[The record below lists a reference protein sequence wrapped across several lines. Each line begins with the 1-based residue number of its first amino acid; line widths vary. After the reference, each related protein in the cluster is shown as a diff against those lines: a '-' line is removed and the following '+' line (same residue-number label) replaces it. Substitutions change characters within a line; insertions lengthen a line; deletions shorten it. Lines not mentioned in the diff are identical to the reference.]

1 MTDLTGGELR
11 QFTPDPTQPPP
22 RPLSPETAPPPGTRP
37 TKERN
42 ASLWADAGREL
53 IRNPVFL
60 ISAIVV
66 LLVLSMAL
74 LPWLWTET
82 DPTDCNIRLGKDAP
96 DADNIFGFSIQGCD
110 YYAQAIYGSGPS
122 IAVAVLATLGS
133 TLFGGIT
140 GIFAGYYGG
149 GIDAVISRF
158 TDMVLG
164 IPFLLGTLT
173 LLSLLPLRN
182 VYTVVLALIALGWPT
197 TTRIMRASVIA
208 TRNMDYVQA
217 ARSLGASDMRI
228 IFRHVLPNAIAPVIV
243 VATIALG
250 AYVGAE
256 ATLTFLG
263 VGLSP
268 PTVSWGVMI
277 DQGTDWV
284 LSGVP
289 HLLLVPVGFLVATVL
304 SFILMG
310 DALRDAL
317 DPKLR

>member
-1 MTDLTGGELR
+1 LT
-11 QFTPDPTQPPP
+11 DPTQISAGPTQGVPSAP
-22 RPLSPETAPPPGTRP
+22 SAETAPPPGSAP
-37 TKERN
+37 QKERN

-53 IRNPVFL
+53 IRNPVFV
-60 ISAIVV
+60 ISTIVV
-66 LLVLSMAL
+66 LLVMSMAL
-74 LPWLWTET
+74 LPWLWTST
-82 DPTDCNIRLGKDAP
+82 DPTQCDIHLGKDTSTAGH
-96 DADNIFGFSIQGCD
+96 IFGFSIQGCD

-133 TLFGGIT
+133 TLLGGIT
-140 GIFAGYYGG
+140 GILAGYYGRWV
-149 GIDAVISRF
+149 DAVISRF

-173 LLSLLPLRN
+173 LLSLVPLRN

-263 VGLSP
+263 VGLRP

-277 DQGTDWV
+277 DQGTEWV

>member
-1 MTDLTGGELR
+1 MT
-11 QFTPDPTQPPP
+11 DPTQISAGPTQGVPSAP
-22 RPLSPETAPPPGTRP
+22 SAETAPPPGSAP
-37 TKERN
+37 QKERN

-53 IRNPVFL
+53 IRNPVFV
-60 ISAIVV
+60 ISTIVV
-66 LLVLSMAL
+66 LLVMSMAL
-74 LPWLWTET
+74 LPWLWTST
-82 DPTDCNIRLGKDAP
+82 DPTQCEINFGKDRPTAGH
-96 DADNIFGFSIQGCD
+96 IFGFSIQGCD

-133 TLFGGIT
+133 TLIGGIT
-140 GIFAGYYGG
+140 GILAGYYGRWV
-149 GIDAVISRF
+149 DAVISRF

-173 LLSLLPLRN
+173 LLSLVPLRN

-263 VGLSP
+263 VGLRP

-277 DQGTDWV
+277 DQGTEWV

>member
-1 MTDLTGGELR
+1 MR
-11 QFTPDPTQPPP
+11 QFSVDPTQPIQPP
-22 RPLSPETAPPPGTRP
+22 MSPAETAPAPNGAPK
-37 TKERN
+37 KERN

-53 IRNPVFL
+53 IRNPVFV

-74 LPWLWTET
+74 LPWLWTST
-82 DPTDCNIRLGKDAP
+82 DPSQCDINLGKDTPNAK
-96 DADNIFGFSIQGCD
+96 NIFGFSIQGCD
-110 YYAQAIYGSGPS
+110 YYAQVIYGSGPS

-133 TLFGGIT
+133 TLLGGIT
-140 GIFAGYYGG
+140 GILAGYYGRWV
-149 GIDAVISRF
+149 DAVISRF

-173 LLSLLPLRN
+173 LLSLVPARN

-217 ARSLGASDMRI
+217 ARSLGASDTRL

-263 VGLSP
+263 VGLRP

-289 HLLLVPVGFLVATVL
+289 HLLLVPVGFLIATVL